1 VISNLVIAIF
11 FQNKIS
17 YVCSYFK
24 LTNMKKLILLIAI
37 FASGRSIAQ
46 LTPATP
52 GITYGAKINAT
63 NAISVE
69 DLVVTLSNS
78 DEFSGKIKGRV
89 VSVCQKKGCW
99 MKLANTR
106 GEEIMIKFEDYGFF
120 VPADIDGKEIVLNGV
135 GKKSVTSVSKLQHYA
150 KDAGKSAEEV
160 LKITEP
166 KSEIIFTASGVLV
179 L

>member
-1 VISNLVIAIF
+1 
-11 FQNKIS
+11 
-17 YVCSYFK
+17 
-24 LTNMKKLILLIAI
+24 MKKLILFIAI
-37 FASGRSIAQ
+37 FISVRALGQ
-46 LTPATP
+46 LTPAAR
-52 GITYGAKINAT
+52 GVTYGTEINAK

-69 DLVVTLSNS
+69 DLSARLNKE
-78 DEFSGKIKGRV
+78 DQFSGKIKGKV

-99 MKLANTR
+99 MKLANTK
-106 GEEIMIKFEDYGFF
+106 GDEIMIKFEDYGFF

-160 LKITEP
+160 SKITEP
-166 KSEIIFTASGVLV
+166 KSEIVFTASGVLV